1 LRARDLRDLTDEELA
16 HKLHESRQELF
27 HLRFQSATGGL
38 EDSSRLR
45 LTRRE
50 IARILSVRNEREAHL
65 ETK

>member
-1 LRARDLRDLTDEELA
+1 MRARDLRDLTDEELA
-16 HKLHESRQELF
+16 NKLHESRQELF

>member
-1 LRARDLRDLTDEELA
+1 MRDLTDEELGN
-16 HKLHESRQELF
+16 KLHESRQELF

-50 IARILSVRNEREAHL
+50 IARILSVRNEREAL

>member
-1 LRARDLRDLTDEELA
+1 MRDLTDDELA
-16 HKLHESRQELF
+16 NKLHESRQELF

>member
-1 LRARDLRDLTDEELA
+1 MRARDLRDLTDEELT

-38 EDSSRLR
+38 ENSSRLR

>member
-16 HKLHESRQELF
+16 NKLHESRQELF
-27 HLRFQSATGGL
+27 HLRFQLATGGL
-38 EDSSRLR
+38 ENSSRVK
-45 LTRRE
+45 LTKRE

>member
-1 LRARDLRDLTDEELA
+1 MRDLTDDELA
-16 HKLHESRQELF
+16 NKLHESRQELF

-50 IARILSVRNEREAHL
+50 IARILSVRYEREAHL